1 MSSLDCLDM
10 RIQEPTFDKDILEI
24 SVRIEKISAAAHLEG
39 LLAGQSDPSQPDEEM
54 PCGDRG

>member
-24 SVRIEKISAAAHLEG
+24 SVRIEKNSAAAPLEG

-54 PCGDRG
+54 PCGGRG